1 MCDYFTVAQ
10 RIVMSSSNSNNS
22 STHNSNSNN
31 SSSSSSSS
39 AKRCRL
45 QVGVEVVF
53 HKSTMLRG
61 KIKGGTTAETTGTWA
76 AYSDA
81 VHTAVLYQRR
91 RLGDAVV
98 DSGQQSDP
106 PNDLFKLSQDGDIAV
121 TSGATDRSQSPLV
134 QRNTRLNALPAA
146 GSAAH
151 MRASKLGVNTKFDG
165 SSSNISSRVYTAVI
179 AVLSHP
185 VGVKWCALL
194 LVALVMWRQHTA
206 LQQIT
211 ADTQTAL
218 RRIDELMTLLQ
229 QQSQK

>member
-10 RIVMSSSNSNNS
+10 RIVMSNSSSNS
-22 STHNSNSNN
+22 SNN
-31 SSSSSSSS
+31 GNSSS

-45 QVGVEVVF
+45 QIGVEVVF

-106 PNDLFKLSQDGDIAV
+106 PEDLFRLSQDSDTTA
-121 TSGATDRSQSPLV
+121 TSGTATDSLQSPLA
-134 QRNTRLNALPAA
+134 QRSTRPSALPAA

-151 MRASKLGVNTKFDG
+151 MRASKLGVNTKFESG
-165 SSSNISSRVYTAVI
+165 SSSIGGRVYAAVI

-206 LQQIT
+206 LQQIS
-211 ADTQTAL
+211 ADMQTAL
-218 RRIDELMTLLQ
+218 QRIDDLTSLLQ
-229 QQSQK
+229 QQSKK

>member
-10 RIVMSSSNSNNS
+10 RIVMSSSNS
-22 STHNSNSNN
+22 
-31 SSSSSSSS
+31 SSSSSV
-39 AKRCRL
+39 KRCRL

-81 VHTAVLYQRR
+81 IHTAVQYQRR
-91 RLGDAVV
+91 KLGDAVV

-106 PNDLFKLSQDGDIAV
+106 PNDLFRLSQDGVTTV
-121 TSGATDRSQSPLV
+121 TSSATDRSQSPLV
-134 QRNTRLNALPAA
+134 QRNTRLSAQPAV

-165 SSSNISSRVYTAVI
+165 TSGSSISSRVYTAVI

-218 RRIDELMTLLQ
+218 RRIDELMSLLQ

>member
-1 MCDYFTVAQ
+1 
-10 RIVMSSSNSNNS
+10 
-22 STHNSNSNN
+22 
-31 SSSSSSSS
+31 
-39 AKRCRL
+39 
-45 QVGVEVVF
+45 
-53 HKSTMLRG
+53 MLRG

-81 VHTAVLYQRR
+81 VHTAVQYQRR
-91 RLGDAVV
+91 ALGDAVV

-106 PNDLFKLSQDGDIAV
+106 PNDLFRLSQDGDTTV
-121 TSGATDRSQSPLV
+121 TSSATDRSQSPLV
-134 QRNTRLNALPAA
+134 QRNTRLSALPAA
-146 GSAAH
+146 GGSAAH
-151 MRASKLGVNTKFDG
+151 MRASKLGVSTKFDG
-165 SSSNISSRVYTAVI
+165 TSSSSISSRVYTAVI

-218 RRIDELMTLLQ
+218 RRIDELMSLLQ